1 MTADDYESFLR
12 ALGVVVERERDVNNQ
27 EYTVARDVEIT
38 TGGLRG
44 KRCDVGLL
52 RVSTEPYVVPAAI
65 HTRPALVQMDGSEP
79 LRTQA
84 SPLGEEWQYWSRR
97 FDHAPTPKRIW
108 AHVLTVLCDSRWAP
122 A

>member
-1 MTADDYESFLR
+1 MTADDFEGFLR
-12 ALGVVVERERDVNNQ
+12 GLGLQVDRAQDTNND
-27 EYTVARDVEIT
+27 EYTVVHGVEIT

-44 KRCDVGLL
+44 KQCDVGLL
-52 RVSTEPYVVPAAI
+52 RVTTEPYVVPSAI
-65 HTRPALVQMDGSEP
+65 HTRPALVTMDMSEP

-108 AHVLTVLCDSRWAP
+108 AHVLTVLGDKRWVP